1 VESIIAVSIIAGIVA
16 GLIKENLGT
25 QSGTHVVAD
34 ETAPAEKPVAK
45 KAPAKKA
52 AAKKPVCKKAQA
64 KNAA

>member
-34 ETAPAEKPVAK
+34 ETAPAEKA
-45 KAPAKKA
+45 
-52 AAKKPVCKKAQA
+52 CS
-64 KNAA
+64 